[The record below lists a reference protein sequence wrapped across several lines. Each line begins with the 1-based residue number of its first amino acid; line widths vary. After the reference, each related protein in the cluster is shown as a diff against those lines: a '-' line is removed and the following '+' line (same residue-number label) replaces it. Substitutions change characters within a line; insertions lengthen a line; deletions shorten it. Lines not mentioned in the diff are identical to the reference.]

1 MYKKEKIRDT
11 FIFSD
16 GFRNGYKLCKS
27 RIVLGV
33 VTSYYVS
40 HTKNK
45 IDGIHKKLICLEHFT
60 DNIGKKILL
69 FCS

>member
-1 MYKKEKIRDT
+1 MYKKEKIRLFFLMVLET
-11 FIFSD
+11 GINSV
-16 GFRNGYKLCKS
+16 KS

-60 DNIGKKILL
+60 DNIGKKKLL
-69 FCS
+69 FYS